1 VTLADLELPRYGEA
15 SLSDLLPS
23 VLGALGVRDEVDVLG
38 LPRAERYCVLLVDG
52 LGWNL
57 LRRHPAEAPFLG
69 SLLSSGRMLTT
80 GAPSTTAT
88 SITSLGT
95 GLPPGRHGV
104 VGYTSRVPGTS
115 DTLLNAL
122 SWDQQVDP
130 LVYQPHPT
138 VFERAAAAGVEV
150 SMVSKRQFRGSGL
163 TAAGLRGARYL
174 GADTLGER
182 VAAVTS
188 ALSGR
193 GPGLVYAYDSDLDY
207 TGHAHGWD
215 SAAWRHQLV
224 HVDRFAEQIYDELPV
239 GSALVVTGDHGMVDV
254 PHSERVDV
262 DATPALQ
269 DGVELV
275 GGEARFRH
283 VYVRPGAVSDVRAAW
298 REVLGRR
305 AVVSTRD
312 DAVAAGWFGAVESR
326 VLERIGDLVVVSV
339 GGSAIEVSS
348 VFPFESRLVGLH
360 GGLSGDEVLVPL
372 LAVSG

>member
-1 VTLADLELPRYGEA
+1 
-15 SLSDLLPS
+15 
-23 VLGALGVRDEVDVLG
+23 
-38 LPRAERYCVLLVDG
+38 
-52 LGWNL
+52 
-57 LRRHPAEAPFLG
+57 
-69 SLLSSGRMLTT
+69 
-80 GAPSTTAT
+80 
-88 SITSLGT
+88 
-95 GLPPGRHGV
+95 
-104 VGYTSRVPGTS
+104 
-115 DTLLNAL
+115 
-122 SWDQQVDP
+122 
-130 LVYQPHPT
+130 
-138 VFERAAAAGVEV
+138 
-150 SMVSKRQFRGSGL
+150 MVSKRQFRGSGL

-326 VLERIGDLVVVSV
+326 VLERIGDLGVVRV